1 RFRNAP
7 HPSPTRRSSDLNLSV
22 SGTTAI
28 NTDQVTTTGTQIY
41 TGNVTLGLGAGS
53 TVTLAGATVTTNG
66 ALSGGA
72 NNNNLTV
79 TGNAVF
85 GNAASPTTSRVSA
98 VGNLSV
104 SGTTTINTDQVTTT
118 GTQGYTGNVTLAAST

>member
-1 RFRNAP
+1 PPVPGNALFAY
-7 HPSPTRRSSDLNLSV
+7 TTLFRSSRVSGVGNLSV
-22 SGTTAI
+22 SGTTTI
-28 NTDQVTTTGTQIY
+28 NTDQITTTGTQIY

-79 TGNAVF
+79 TGNDVF
-85 GNAASPTTSRVSA
+85 SNATSR
-98 VGNLSV
+98 
-104 SGTTTINTDQVTTT
+104 
-118 GTQGYTGNVTLAAST
+118 STS